1 MPERTARELFLG
13 EGPGAGS
20 GSQNLYVN
28 LGPAHPAM
36 HGIIRIFAELD
47 GEVVVK
53 TDVEIGYLHRAFEKD
68 CEIGPYNN
76 AIPFTDRLNYVSP
89 LINNFAY
96 ASAMELGAF
105 TVFLYMIKAREFLWE
120 LVEDVTGARLTIS
133 YGRVGGVKAD
143 LPEGFAEKTLHAFK
157 QTREVL
163 DEVHR
168 LLTGNRIFMD
178 RMVGVGALS
187 REETI
192 GYAITGPLL
201 RAVGVGYDVRRAQP
215 YYVYDRLEFEIPT
228 QKEGDNYARYL
239 VRMAEMEQSM
249 RIVEQ
254 ALAAIPSG
262 PINVDFE
269 GRPIDPA
276 TYVDRGKQGKTEG
289 LLLMPITLS
298 PNLEG
303 QQRSASRRVNVE
315 DKRVVLPPKETAY
328 GSIEGLMNHFMLIM
342 EGYGIRPPAGEAYV
356 PVEGANGEL
365 GFYVVSD
372 GSDRPYRVR
381 CRPPCLPPL
390 PVLYMAQETFGW
402 ISLEVE
408 EYVATLFGLSPA
420 HVHEVVTF
428 YTLYFR
434 ERPGRHVVAV
444 CHNLSCHL
452 AGAPGIIAHV
462 KQKLGIDPGETTEDG
477 RVTFLAVECLCACEA
492 APMAQV
498 DDRYELNLTPE
509 KIDRLLEGLR

>member
-1 MPERTARELFLG
+1 MAGPTRREFMLG
-13 EGPGAGS
+13 EGSGTGS
-20 GSQNLYVN
+20 GSQNLHVGV
-28 LGPAHPAM
+28 GPAHPAM
-36 HGIIRIFAELD
+36 HGIIRIVAELD
-47 GEVVVK
+47 GEVIVNA
-53 TDVEIGYLHRAFEKD
+53 DVEIGYLHRAFEKD
-68 CEIGPYNN
+68 CEQGGWNN
-76 AIPFTDRLNYVSP
+76 AIPYTDRLNYVSP
-89 LINNFAY
+89 LINNFGYASAVEKLLGVDVTERCQY
-96 ASAMELGAF
+96 IRVIMSEISRICDHLTCVGASAMELGAF

-143 LPEGFAEKTLHAFK
+143 LPDGFADKTLHAFK

-228 QKEGDNYARYL
+228 QKDGDNYARYL

-390 PVLYMAQETFGW
+390 AALHRMIAGEMVADMIPTFGSVNM
-402 ISLEVE
+402 I
-408 EYVATLFGLSPA
+408 G
-420 HVHEVVTF
+420 
-428 YTLYFR
+428 
-434 ERPGRHVVAV
+434 
-444 CHNLSCHL
+444 
-452 AGAPGIIAHV
+452 
-462 KQKLGIDPGETTEDG
+462 GE
-477 RVTFLAVECLCACEA
+477 L
-492 APMAQV
+492 
-498 DDRYELNLTPE
+498 DR
-509 KIDRLLEGLR
+509 